1 MKEGIKDYALKHSCS
16 HLMASAVQALYPG
29 VKLAIGPPTEDGFYY
44 DFGGVNISEE
54 DFPKIEK
61 KMKEIAK
68 QNLKFEMVEKSVA
81 DAKKQLKNQKFKQ
94 EILSDITGKI
104 TFYKHGDFMDLCE
117 GPHVRFSKEL
127 KHFKLMKVAGA
138 YWRGNE
144 KNPMLT
150 RVYGVVFKTKVELD
164 SYLELLEEAK
174 KRDHK
179 KLGKELDLFTF
190 SPLVGSGLPMW
201 TPKGAL
207 VCGLLDN
214 FVWQLR
220 KAKGYQKVIIPHLTK
235 KELYET
241 SGHWKKF
248 QDELFKVTTR
258 EGHFFVMKPMNCP
271 HHAQIFA
278 RKQWSYRELPQR
290 YCETTMMYRDEQT
303 GELSGLSRV
312 RSINIDDAHVFC
324 TKKQVEQEINNI
336 WDIINTFYSTFG
348 YKLEV
353 RFSKHDPDQMEKFLG
368 TPEIWQSAEKQIENV
383 IKKRKVSYIEG
394 VGEAAFYGPKIDFL
408 AKDSLNREWQVATIQ
423 LDFNQPERFN
433 LTYASEENKE
443 ERVVMV
449 HAAIAGSFERFTSVL
464 IEHLAGNFPTWLSPV
479 QAKIV
484 TVTDR
489 SNKFAEQVQKE
500 LEEANIRV
508 ELDSRSETIGRKV
521 RDAQLEKVPYIVTIG
536 DKEIDKKTLAIRTRK
551 GELTF
556 GVKIKSFIK
565 QIQDEVNAKQ

>member
-1 MKEGIKDYALKHSCS
+1 MKEEFPDYALKHSCS
-16 HLMASAVQALYPG
+16 HLMASAIKELFPG
-29 VKLAIGPPTEDGFYY
+29 VKFAIGPPIEDGFYY
-44 DFGGVNISEE
+44 DFGGISLSEE
-54 DFPKIEK
+54 DLPKIEA

-68 QNLKFEMVEKSVA
+68 KNLKFEMAEMSVA
-81 DAKKQLKNQKFKQ
+81 DAKKLLKDQPFKL
-94 EILSDITGKI
+94 ELLKDISGKI
-104 TFYKHGDFMDLCE
+104 TFYKHGDFSDLCE

-164 SYLELLEEAK
+164 AYLTLLEEAK

-207 VCGLLDN
+207 VCHLLDD
-214 FVWQLR
+214 FVWSLR
-220 KAKGYQKVIIPHLTK
+220 KAKGYEKVIIPHLTK
-235 KELYET
+235 KALYET

-248 QDELFKVTTR
+248 QDELFKISTR

-290 YCETTMMYRDEQT
+290 YCETTMMYRDEQS

-324 TKKQVEQEINNI
+324 RKDQVEQEINAI
-336 WDIINTFYSTFG
+336 WDIINSFYSTFG
-348 YKLEV
+348 YELQV
-353 RFSKHDPDQMEKFLG
+353 RFSTHDPNQFEKFLG
-368 TPEIWQSAEKQIENV
+368 TPEVWAVAEEQILNV
-383 IKKRKVSYIEG
+383 IKKRKVGFIEG
-394 VGEAAFYGPKIDFL
+394 VGEAAFYGPKIDFI

-423 LDFNQPERFN
+423 LDFNQPDRFD
-433 LTYASEENKE
+433 LTYAGEENRP
-443 ERVVMV
+443 ERVVMI
-449 HAAIAGSFERFTSVL
+449 HAAIAGSFERFLSVL
-464 IEHLAGNFPTWLSPV
+464 IEHLAGNFPTWLAPV
-479 QAKIV
+479 QVKLL

-489 SNKFAEQVQKE
+489 NVAFAEQVVDE
-500 LEEANIRV
+500 LKKSDIRV
-508 ELDSRSETIGRKV
+508 ELDTRSETIGRKV
-521 RDAQLEKVPYIVTIG
+521 RDGQLERAPYIVTIG
-536 DKEIDKKTLAIRTRK
+536 DKEVTNKSLAIRTRK
-551 GELTF
+551 GKVTF
-556 GVKIKSFIK
+556 GVATKDFIK
-565 QIQDEVNAKQ
+565 QVLDEVNAKQ